1 LRSDPGYYSF
11 NHHRYSYT
19 RRGLYLEQLQRWT
32 QHFPRSQ
39 LLVLQ
44 SEWLFRDP
52 AAATAAVQEFL
63 GLPPHRVERYEPFLQ
78 GKYRREMP
86 PKLRTRLAA
95 YFEPY
100 NRELYQWLGEEY
112 DWS

>member
-1 LRSDPGYYSF
+1 M
-11 NHHRYSYT
+11 
-19 RRGLYLEQLQRWT
+19 

-52 AAATAAVQEFL
+52 PAATTAVQEFL
-63 GLPPHRVERYEPFLQ
+63 GLRPHQIERYEPFLP
-78 GKYRREMP
+78 GKYERQVPTE
-86 PKLRTRLAA
+86 LRTRLAS

-100 NRELYQWLGEEY
+100 NRELYRWLGEEY
-112 DWS
+112 DWT